1 MRHQAENVPPL
12 IAHTGDVIQR
22 AIGISRRRSP
32 PLGIDITKQDLMV
45 LAQPLQS
52 CRVGVVTTLAVLD
65 REFEQLSFFSL
76 AGKRRVRFFD
86 SKHYLLANKLKPG
99 ISHQRTR
106 QQTRF
111 TENLEAIADSQHQ
124 AALPSELENA
134 AHDRRKTR
142 HGAAAEIVAVRK
154 STGEH
159 QAIEVAREII
169 LMPEKLDLLTHVP
182 FQSIKDVLVIA
193 GARKNNY
200 APTHGLPLDL
210 KPIILNDWIRQQF
223 LAHLAD
229 AGLGGFT

>member
-1 MRHQAENVPPL
+1 MAMLPLSTRCRNGRKDLAAILAAEEFVAGIFRMRHQAEN
-12 IAHTGDVIQR
+12 IAPFITHAGDVIQR

-52 CRVGVVTTLAVLD
+52 CRVGVVATLAVLD

-76 AGKRRVRFFD
+76 AGKRGVRFFD
-86 SKHYLLANKLKPG
+86 SEHYLLANKLKPG
-99 ISHQRTR
+99 VSHQRTG

-111 TENLEAIADSQHQ
+111 TENLESIADSQNQ

-154 STGEH
+154 STG
-159 QAIEVAREII
+159 
-169 LMPEKLDLLTHVP
+169 
-182 FQSIKDVLVIA
+182 
-193 GARKNNY
+193 
-200 APTHGLPLDL
+200 
-210 KPIILNDWIRQQF
+210 
-223 LAHLAD
+223 
-229 AGLGGFT
+229 